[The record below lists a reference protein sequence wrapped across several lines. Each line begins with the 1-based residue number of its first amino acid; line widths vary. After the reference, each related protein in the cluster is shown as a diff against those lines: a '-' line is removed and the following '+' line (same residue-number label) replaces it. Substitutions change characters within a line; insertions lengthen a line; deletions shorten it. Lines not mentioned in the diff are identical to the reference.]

1 MGTVFSG
8 IAAADDLDVL
18 LTGDD
23 FEPTVDVDTVALD
36 ATLEALTVAAV
47 LTDRLEKLRVNLTAA
62 GSAGEA
68 GGLKIQV
75 ALTIEKLA
83 GLIGSEIA

>member
-68 GGLKIQV
+68 EGLKIQV